1 MSFLKAGH
9 LFFSLAVAVFTLLVN
24 ATSIFAEFKIA
35 DGGRANCVIVRQAEA
50 TEEEAKAIDDL
61 AKTLEEVTGAKFSI
75 QKGGSSASAAI
86 IVGRGKIAEAAFPEI
101 DFGQLDAE
109 QVVIKTK
116 GQQLLLAG
124 GNSTGTVN
132 AIYKFL
138 QDFVGCRWWMPWA
151 KTIPRKSSL
160 SVPEINLTE
169 KPAFD
174 MRMVGWFYALN
185 DKEWQARNLL
195 NECNC
200 VGWVHTFYDLVPP
213 EPNYKEY
220 PEWFSLIN
228 GKRHANGGQLC
239 LSNKELRN
247 FVAKQV
253 EKRIEEN
260 PNARSIAVS
269 QMDWGGACECDNCR
283 LLAQQYG
290 GQSGALIDFLNEVV
304 GVVKVKHPEA
314 KIQTI
319 AYNYTQSP
327 PRGIKADEQIIVQYC
342 PINLNHSAAWNDEGN
357 ALFNSQFNEWSS
369 ITKNL
374 YVWDYPANLIY
385 YPLPHPNWFL
395 IGRNLRFFQEKGVKG
410 IYEQGAF
417 NSSNGEMGELR
428 SWLYS
433 RLMWNP
439 NQDDNALLDEFLNG
453 YYGEKSAPFIKQY
466 LELMQGNNKDFLMIP
481 FPDAGKA
488 PFLKF
493 DILSQA
499 EELFIKAENASSN
512 DAEKLWRVKRTHQS
526 VQFAFLLRWNEL
538 QAEAQALNKPW
549 IFNVPREEFARQWL
563 ENASAEGPP
572 GWTKP
577 AMLGETT
584 RLNKTTIDR
593 ILNPPPPLAEVSES
607 GAWLKG
613 LFQCPTFLL
622 WLALAPLI
630 ALAVFKFAL
639 KNEFE
644 RLGRVMSFLALFAFI
659 AALGIY
665 SWWVPYWTG
674 KRLAILFAPLGISIF
689 FGILALLTAQ
699 YRNGFRKLVTA
710 QTLTIVIFAVG
721 LGYWLKPFFIA
732 RYNGFNTALGSVSL
746 NRVNLY
752 TINLQGADL
761 EGANLK
767 NSYLKGSWLGFA
779 NLRRADLRNAD
790 LRYTTLNHTLMD
802 YSDLRG
808 ADLREAGI
816 AGPHFVGAKYNNL
829 TQFPADFD
837 PREYGAVFEE

>member
-1 MSFLKAGH
+1 MNFLKAGH
-9 LFFSLAVAVFTLLVN
+9 LFFSLAVAVFTLSVN

-61 AKTLEEVTGAKFSI
+61 AKTLEEVTGAKFSV
-75 QKGGSSASAAI
+75 QKEGSSTPTAAI

-101 DFGQLDAE
+101 DFGQLETE
-109 QVVIKTK
+109 QVVIKIK

-124 GNSTGTVN
+124 GSSTGTVN

-138 QDFVGCRWWMPWA
+138 QDFVGCRWWTPWA

-160 SVPEINLTE
+160 SVPEINLAE
-169 KPAFD
+169 IPAFD
-174 MRMVGWFYALN
+174 MRMVGWTYALY
-185 DKEWQARNLL
+185 DKEWQARNLI

-213 EPNYKEY
+213 EPNYKEH
-220 PEWFSLIN
+220 PEWFSLVN
-228 GKRHANGGQLC
+228 GKRAYGAQLC
-239 LSNKELRN
+239 LSNKELRK
-247 FVAKQV
+247 FVAGQV
-253 EKRIEEN
+253 EKKIEEN
-260 PNARSIAVS
+260 PHARSIAVS

-283 LLAQQYG
+283 RLVQQYG
-290 GQSGALIDFLNEVV
+290 GQSGALIDFLNEIA
-304 GVVKVKHPEA
+304 GAVKVKHPKA
-314 KIQTI
+314 KIQTV

-327 PRGIKADEQIIVQYC
+327 PQGIKVDEQIIVQYC
-342 PINLNHSAAWNDEGN
+342 PIDLNHAIGWNELGN
-357 ALFNSQFNEWSS
+357 EAFYREFNGWSE
-369 ITKNL
+369 TTQNL
-374 YVWDYPANLIY
+374 YVWDYPANLLY

-395 IGRNLRFFQEKGVKG
+395 IGRDLRLFREKGVKG
-410 IYEQGAF
+410 VYEQGAF
-417 NSSNGEMGELR
+417 NSSNGEMAELR

-433 RLMWNP
+433 QLMWNP
-439 NQDDNALLDEFLNG
+439 NQDDNALIDEFLNG

-466 LELMQGNNKDFLMIP
+466 LELMQGNNKDFLLNP

-512 DAEKLWRVKRTHQS
+512 DAEKLWRVKRAHQS
-526 VQFAFLLRWNEL
+526 VQFAFLLQWNEL
-538 QAEAQALNKPW
+538 QAEARSLNKPW
-549 IFNVPREEFARQWL
+549 IFNVSREEYARQWL
-563 ENASAEGPP
+563 ENVNAEGPT

-577 AMLGETT
+577 VMLGETT
-584 RLNKTTIDR
+584 RLNKTTVDR
-593 ILNPPPPLAEVSES
+593 ILNPPQPLAEVSES
-607 GAWLKG
+607 GAWLNG

-644 RLGRVMSFLALFAFI
+644 KLVRVMSFLALFAFI
-659 AALGIY
+659 VSVGIY
-665 SWWVPYWTG
+665 SWWVPFWTG
-674 KRLAILFAPLGISIF
+674 KRLGFLFIPLGISIF
-689 FGILALLTAQ
+689 FGILAILTAQ
-699 YRNGFRKLVTA
+699 YRNGFRKLITA
-710 QTLTIVIFAVG
+710 QALTIIIFAIG
-721 LGYWLKPFFIA
+721 LGYWLKPFFVA
-732 RYNGFNTALGSVSL
+732 RYNGFNTVLGNVSL
-746 NRVNLY
+746 SRVNLY

-779 NLRRADLRNAD
+779 NLRHTDLRNAD
-790 LRYTTLNHTLMD
+790 LRYTTLNRTLMD

-816 AGPHFVGAKYNNL
+816 ANISLDGAKYNHQ

-837 PREYGAVFEE
+837 PTKYGAVFEE